1 LRAGADVSTS
11 AARVSE
17 TAVSG
22 CGFPVMTGLGH
33 GLQVVPIVEQ
43 NRVAIVRDAVV
54 NDDSRPSASGAVVL
68 LALAKRVA
76 GKIRQAKPLPA
87 ARIDP

>member
-1 LRAGADVSTS
+1 MRAGFSTGS
-11 AARVSE
+11 AADGVAE

-33 GLQVVPIVEQ
+33 GLKVVPIVEQ
-43 NRVAIVRDAVV
+43 HRIPVVRDAVV
-54 NDDSRPSASGAVVL
+54 DDDSRPSAAGAVVL

-76 GKIRQAKPLPA
+76 GKIRQAEPLPA
-87 ARIDP
+87 APIDP